1 MHAVQFE
8 LPIFHSVTDVLLTGE
23 LGFHLHKYEEAS
35 WACMLLYI
43 RVNLGIK

>member
-1 MHAVQFE
+1 MQFE

-35 WACMLLYI
+35 RTCMLLYV